1 MTVAELLAS
10 VPIHRPGSSSYVVL
24 AEVPEPWRDQF
35 AAALRGGAA
44 PLIEGAGPCAWVR
57 DWQQWGAGTWHQRP
71 GPFSPV
77 LVIDLEATCDE
88 GDDLPAA
95 YMEIIEIA
103 AVWATAEGT
112 VLDTFQAVVR
122 PVVPPQLPPFCPQ
135 LNSIQQADL
144 DRAKMFPFVAARL
157 ARFAKRY

>member
-35 AAALRGGAA
+35 AGALRGSAA
-44 PLIEGAGPCAWVR
+44 PLIEGAGPCARVR
-57 DWQQWGAGTWHQRP
+57 DWRQWVAGTRQQRP

-77 LVIDLEATCDE
+77 LGIDLEATCDK

-95 YMEIIEIA
+95 DMEIIEIG

-112 VLDTFQAVVR
+112 VLDTVQALVR
-122 PVVPPQLPPFCPQ
+122 PVVRPQLTPFCRQ
-135 LNSIQQADL
+135 LTNI
-144 DRAKMFPFVAARL
+144 
-157 ARFAKRY
+157 